1 MPGLVSAAATPLRI
15 RAELE
20 RPAPD
25 AVLEWRFDEL
35 ERCGVEAV
43 DAVALALEPACDV
56 AALRSL
62 VGRGCPA
69 ALAVQILR

>member
-1 MPGLVSAAATPLRI
+1 VVHAAATRLRI
-15 RAELE
+15 RVELD

-35 ERCGVEAV
+35 ERCGVDAV
-43 DAVALALEPACDV
+43 DAIGLALEPSFDL

-62 VGRGCPA
+62 VGRGCPP
-69 ALAVQILR
+69 ALAVDILR